1 MFTKE
6 KLEKWIDTLNK
17 EIVDKE
23 DWSNY
28 AKERINEIEYRKNC
42 IEDLKN
48 TLEQLHTSITSDGS
62 I

>member
-23 DWSNY
+23 DWLNY
-28 AKERINEIEYRKNC
+28 AKERINEIEYRKKC
-42 IEDLKN
+42 IEDLKK
-48 TLEQLHTSITSDGS
+48 TLEQIHTSITSDGS

>member
-23 DWSNY
+23 DWLNY
-28 AKERINEIEYRKNC
+28 AKERINEIEYRKKC

>member
-23 DWSNY
+23 DWLNY
-28 AKERINEIEYRKNC
+28 AKERINEIEYRKKC
-42 IEDLKN
+42 IEDLKT
-48 TLEQLHTSITSDGS
+48 TLEQLHKSITSDGS

>member
-6 KLEKWIDTLNK
+6 KLEKWIDALNK

-23 DWSNY
+23 DWLNY
-28 AKERINEIEYRKNC
+28 AKERINEIEYRKKC

-48 TLEQLHTSITSDGS
+48 TLEKLHTSITSDGS

>member
-23 DWSNY
+23 DWLNY

-48 TLEQLHTSITSDGS
+48 TLEQLRTSITSDGS